1 MENDIPVLTHKTND
15 MKTLKLFLTLCLA
28 AMVTTASAQ
37 FANADSAS
45 GKSTKSGSA
54 LVKDTDP
61 YNRVYVSYSPLKLK
75 ADGGAA
81 DIKMTGFSA
90 GYLHGFNL
98 SGNLPLFLEV
108 GGNLAYSF
116 GDEGDDYFKVKYN
129 LFSVNVPVNVA
140 YKLTFGDSGFSLTPF
155 LGINLRYNI
164 SSKAKVEGDLVDEL
178 GDLIDWGDLGDL
190 WGDLGLD
197 DPGYYGNPGGPGDLK
212 HFQVGWQI
220 GVGFN
225 YKKLYVGVSYGSDFS
240 EIAEKT
246 KMHTTQISLGLNF

>member
-1 MENDIPVLTHKTND
+1 
-15 MKTLKLFLTLCLA
+15 MKALKLFLTISLA

-45 GKSTKSGSA
+45 GKSKKSGSV

-61 YNRVYVSYSPLKLK
+61 YNRIYVSYSPLKLK
-75 ADGGAA
+75 VDAQGAA
-81 DIKMTGFSA
+81 DIKMTGISA

-98 SGNLPLFLEV
+98 SSNLPLFLEV
-108 GGNLAYSF
+108 GGNVAYSF
-116 GDEGDDYFKVKYN
+116 GDEGTDYCKVKYN
-129 LFSVNVPVNVA
+129 AFSVNVPVNVA

-155 LGINLRYNI
+155 LGINFRYNI
-164 SSKAKVEGDLVDEL
+164 TSEVKSEYNGGDL
-178 GDLIDWGDLGDL
+178 GDLGDYWGDLEDYWGDLGDF
-190 WGDLGLD
+190 GD
-197 DPGYYGNPGGPGDLK
+197 YSGNPGSSSDLK
-212 HFQVGWQI
+212 SFQVGWQI